1 MTAGV
6 VAATRR
12 LLAVALTRQEFEQ
25 ALTVNGK
32 VGLKAPLRVRRRVQQ
47 GAGGSCRC
55 GAARLAT
62 PSQPDRHHLSCLVAK
77 MILVTYKSD
86 ATRTRSILV
95 LVSAPSATVRGYR

>member
-1 MTAGV
+1 VKAGV

-12 LLAVALTRQEFEQ
+12 LLAIALTRQEFEQ
-25 ALTVNGK
+25 GLTVNGK
-32 VGLKAPLRVRRRVQQ
+32 VGLKAPLGVRRRVQR

-55 GAARLAT
+55 EAARLAT

-86 ATRTRSILV
+86 AHPPDS
-95 LVSAPSATVRGYR
+95 SEPVRWTGYRRWHKQS